1 MVKKPELR
9 TYTVI
14 NSITTLKMV
23 HIKIYFEK
31 RKGQIEADPQM
42 SQILTLLDIGF
53 KTN

>member
-1 MVKKPELR
+1 MVKNPKLR
-9 TYTVI
+9 TYIVT

-31 RKGQIEADPQM
+31 RKGHLEADPQM

-53 KTN
+53 KIN

>member
-1 MVKKPELR
+1 MVKNPKLR
-9 TYTVI
+9 TYIVT

-53 KTN
+53 KIN